1 LPLLCLFQK
10 SCNSQCFAISR
21 FDLILPLL
29 HLLFLFLVLIHIGLI
44 FFSVTCDHG
53 RAWAYF
59 TEAVLNPTDL
69 VAQKCSNWA
78 QYKINYC
85 DKETVPLGDLNT
97 TLTGNFYLETNKEK
111 PYNKKSGSA
120 LSLSRL
126 LSG

>member
-1 LPLLCLFQK
+1 MTFE
-10 SCNSQCFAISR
+10 

-29 HLLFLFLVLIHIGLI
+29 HLVSVLGLNTNWANI
-44 FFSVTCDHG
+44 FSVTCDHG

-97 TLTGNFYLETNKEK
+97 TLTGNFYFETNKEK
-111 PYNKKSGSA
+111 PYNKKSGSG

-126 LSG
+126 LSR